1 MMRGFVYGG
10 FENRHHSS
18 RSAMKTIRDVRRQ
31 LATGRFEFTRH
42 AFRRVIERNIS
53 EQEIREASTDAELIE
68 DYPRINIR
76 QVRCCSVSRPVD
88 GPYTFRYHS
97 PRRN

>member
-1 MMRGFVYGG
+1 
-10 FENRHHSS
+10 
-18 RSAMKTIRDVRRQ
+18 MKTIRDVRRQ

-68 DYPRINIR
+68 DYPEENIR

-88 GPYTFRYHS
+88 GPYTFRYRS